1 MLERS
6 GNWMEAAISV
16 PELQTAGNSDETSV
30 AMLEAASAIR
40 LLSQPE
46 QQTPPEAGW
55 PEGDEELA
63 NRFLD
68 IELRL
73 AAALEGQDF
82 SGTKVTHVSNP
93 LRHALVPHTDFV
105 RRYLG
110 TGRKKYLFL
119 GMNPGPWGM
128 CQTGVPFG
136 EVSKNMSLLLNTEYF
151 TFRHWHFCQ
160 NLHSLFL
167 CHYSLTFNTVPL
179 RSVFRIRIH

>member
-1 MLERS
+1 
-6 GNWMEAAISV
+6 MEAFVSV
-16 PELQTAGNSDETSV
+16 PALETAGNSEETSV

-40 LLSQPE
+40 LLAQPE
-46 QQTPPEAGW
+46 DQIPQIPPEAGW
-55 PEGDEELA
+55 PEGDEELV

-136 EVSKNMSLLLNTEYF
+136 EVSKNMSMSLLP
-151 TFRHWHFCQ
+151 
-160 NLHSLFL
+160 LFL
-167 CHYSLTFNTVPL
+167 CFYSLTFNTVTL
-179 RSVFRIRIH
+179 Q

>member
-1 MLERS
+1 
-6 GNWMEAAISV
+6 MEAAISV

-30 AMLEAASAIR
+30 AMLDAASAIR
-40 LLSQPE
+40 LLAQPGE
-46 QQTPPEAGW
+46 QTPPEAGW

-73 AAALEGQDF
+73 AAALEGQNF

-136 EVSKNMSLLLNTEYF
+136 EVSRNMSLLPNTEYVPV
-151 TFRHWHFCQ
+151 
-160 NLHSLFL
+160 
-167 CHYSLTFNTVPL
+167 TVFFSKFSFFI
-179 RSVFRIRIH
+179 SVSQFVLSNH

>member
-1 MLERS
+1 
-6 GNWMEAAISV
+6 MEATVSI
-16 PELQTAGNSDETSV
+16 PELQIAGDSEETSV

-40 LLSQPE
+40 LLAQPVE
-46 QQTPPEAGW
+46 QTPSEVGW
-55 PEGDEELA
+55 LEGDEELA

-110 TGRKKYLFL
+110 QGRKKYLFL

-136 EVSKNMSLLLNTEYF
+136 EVSRNMSFLLNTEYVPVTVF
-151 TFRHWHFCQ
+151 FSKSSFFIFV
-160 NLHSLFL
+160 SLF
-167 CHYSLTFNTVPL
+167 
-179 RSVFRIRIH
+179 VFSNR